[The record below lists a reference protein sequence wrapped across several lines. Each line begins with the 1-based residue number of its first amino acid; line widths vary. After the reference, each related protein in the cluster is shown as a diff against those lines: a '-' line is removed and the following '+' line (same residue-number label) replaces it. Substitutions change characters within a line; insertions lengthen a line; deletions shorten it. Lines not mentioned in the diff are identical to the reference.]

1 MAHFS
6 KKQKQM
12 SSHAVNTVTS
22 PKSEYKFPDQE
33 FQAFYAICLHFN
45 IWFDYFARQR
55 FFVCASQNKILSPM
69 RKPFGKNTR
78 PPERSSCSMIKY

>member
-6 KKQKQM
+6 KNQKQM

-69 RKPFGKNTR
+69 RKALRK
-78 PPERSSCSMIKY
+78 KYTAP